1 MTEGDS
7 AAAADTRDQARARTS
22 ARRDRPLR
30 IGLTGP
36 IGCGKTTIAGWLREA
51 GGATV
56 DADALAREVTRPGSP
71 AVEAIRARF
80 GDEVILPD
88 ASLDRRAL
96 AGIVFAD
103 SHALADLESIVHPAV
118 RRRLEEAVAEAESAG
133 APFVVVEA
141 IKLVEAGYASRCDE
155 VWLIECDAGTQR
167 DRLAERGFDP
177 ADAERRLTAQ
187 GPDLAERL
195 AAAATR
201 RISTDR
207 PREETRRG
215 VLAALR
221 EAIGARAS
229 AGS

>member
-1 MTEGDS
+1 
-7 AAAADTRDQARARTS
+7 
-22 ARRDRPLR
+22 
-30 IGLTGP
+30 
-36 IGCGKTTIAGWLREA
+36 
-51 GGATV
+51 
-56 DADALAREVTRPGSP
+56 
-71 AVEAIRARF
+71 
-80 GDEVILPD
+80 
-88 ASLDRRAL
+88 
-96 AGIVFAD
+96 
-103 SHALADLESIVHPAV
+103 
-118 RRRLEEAVAEAESAG
+118 
-133 APFVVVEA
+133 
-141 IKLVEAGYASRCDE
+141 KLVEAGYASRCDE